1 MSAFGGK
8 QTGAA
13 SRFVHRAV
21 AQARLRLQVG
31 WLVHLEN
38 AAKANGCQGTG
49 QSRAPPPR
57 HAMLL
62 LCLVRVRRAVSCL
75 CFGTIFQRQTRAP
88 RGSSRTLEGT
98 LAARFQDPPPETRA
112 QP

>member
-8 QTGAA
+8 RTGAA

-31 WLVHLEN
+31 SLVHLEN

-62 LCLVRVRRAVSCL
+62 LCLARVRRAASWL
-75 CFGTIFQRQTRAP
+75 CCGTIFQRQTRAA
-88 RGSSRTLEGT
+88 RGSSRTIIGI
-98 LAARFQDPPPETRA
+98 LAARFKAPLPDILA
-112 QP
+112 K

>member
-1 MSAFGGK
+1 MTTPAVK
-8 QTGAA
+8 AA
-13 SRFVHRAV
+13 AATINICLFMDLFSIVPLRLRL
-21 AQARLRLQVG
+21 LRLQVG

-62 LCLVRVRRAVSCL
+62 LCLVRVLRAASCL
-75 CFGTIFQRQTRAP
+75 CCGTIFQRQTRA
-88 RGSSRTLEGT
+88 RLVSSRI
-98 LAARFQDPPPETRA
+98 ASA
-112 QP
+112 